1 MKWENYFL
9 KSGEEFPRFWNEYL
23 TSQDRNVLF
32 IMGMGMDPRTNNAIK
47 SIYSIPSKGTRS
59 TIALRY
65 YKYSSDQGNPPIPVV
80 QKHIDDLTAFLKQNG
95 HSAFE
100 ERKIIQRSD
109 DDKSVGSINAT
120 QLFVESDLLGYSDI
134 VVDISAIPRGI
145 FLPLINKLL
154 VLVNGWNSAQQNN
167 RDIKN
172 LHVIVTE
179 NPELDSAISDKG
191 EADEAMYVHG
201 LSIIE
206 TSKNKDY
213 KEVWIALLGEKQTRQ
228 FNLVNKDVNPV
239 EICIVLP
246 FPSEDL
252 RRSDKLVIE
261 YQDYLFNEPSFDP
274 KNIIYADERNPFQV
288 YRLLHKAIERYN
300 RSLGILNG
308 CKVTVSAFSSK
319 LLTVGAFLA
328 VFESKLEGKSVGI
341 KHVESLHHEL
351 DQHVENNLENV
362 LEKNN
367 LVELWIAGIPYE

>member
-1 MKWENYFL
+1 MKWENYFF
-9 KSGEEFPRFWNEYL
+9 KSGDEFPSFWNEYL

-47 SIYSIPSKGTRS
+47 SIYSIPSSGQRS
-59 TIALRY
+59 TIVLRY
-65 YKYSSDQGNPPIPVV
+65 YKYESDFGNAPTKVE
-80 QKHIDDLTAFLKQNG
+80 QSHIDDLMVFLEARG
-95 HSAFE
+95 YSPFE
-100 ERKIIQRSD
+100 ERKIIRLSD
-109 DDKSVGSINAT
+109 DDKSVGSINAN
-120 QLFVESDLLGYSDI
+120 QLFNENDLLGYSDI

-154 VLVNGWNSAQQNN
+154 VLVNTWNEEQQNS

-172 LHVIVTE
+172 LHVVVTE

-191 EADEAMYVHG
+191 EADEAIYIHG
-201 LSIIE
+201 LGISGI
-206 TSKNKDY
+206 SKQRDY
-213 KEVWIALLGEKQTRQ
+213 KEVWIALLGERQTKQ
-228 FNLVNKDVNPV
+228 FDLVKKDINPV
-239 EICIVLP
+239 EVCVVLP

-252 RRSDKLVIE
+252 RRSDKLIIE

-288 YRLLHKAIERYN
+288 YRLLYKAIKRYN
-300 RSLGILNG
+300 KSLSILNG

-328 VFESKLEGKSVGI
+328 VFEARLDGKSIGI
-341 KHVESLHHEL
+341 KHVESLDNEL
-351 DQHVENNLENV
+351 DKQVENNLKNV
-362 LEKNN
+362 LDKNN